1 MCRQSHPGPGVC
13 RLHSPGG
20 GRLPPHRRLHQGG
33 THRVDVSPGNG
44 EAHNRRGDALRR
56 NQSSVSGGRHP
67 RLPAGDNHALK
78 SLGFRMTQDRLANT
92 CCRPARYRCQVH
104 RVIYS
109 GKGFNSSVETEKAS
123 GSERRCSCRTLS
135 RGTAQGQAPSPFL
148 EDQGGKCTH
157 GKEGEARPQPWPH
170 GSTGQGNRGQRGA
183 SRRCGRGQGG
193 ISAGLGPLSRVAL
206 GGRDPC
212 RPRNG
217 GGRAY
222 QTHSSGWVGAMECGG
237 WPWGPHA
244 LSPANPSEDEGRCP
258 GFYWN
263 TQSGT
268 ALPWS
273 HPSQRSCH
281 CGPNRGRSRGEDKG
295 PQEVLAA
302 GMFRVLSQGSRGWGG
317 VTGEGGC
324 VCVQDTEVRARG
336 PHKTQDVPRVSRAGH
351 ELWERRGAA
360 VTHGGPR
367 GRPPDSRKQL

>member
-1 MCRQSHPGPGVC
+1 M
-13 RLHSPGG
+13 
-20 GRLPPHRRLHQGG
+20 
-33 THRVDVSPGNG
+33 
-44 EAHNRRGDALRR
+44 
-56 NQSSVSGGRHP
+56 
-67 RLPAGDNHALK
+67 
-78 SLGFRMTQDRLANT
+78 
-92 CCRPARYRCQVH
+92 
-104 RVIYS
+104 
-109 GKGFNSSVETEKAS
+109 EKVS

-148 EDQGGKCTH
+148 DDQGGKCTH

-244 LSPANPSEDEGRCP
+244 LSPANPSEDEGSLPRILLEHP
-258 GFYWN
+258 ARD
-263 TQSGT
+263 ST
-268 ALPWS
+268 ALEPPESEVVSLW
-273 HPSQRSCH
+273 PQQ
-281 CGPNRGRSRGEDKG
+281 GPLQGRGQG
-295 PQEVLAA
+295 PRKVLAA
-302 GMFRVLSQGSRGWGG
+302 RMFRVLSQGSRGWGG

-324 VCVQDTEVRARG
+324 VCVQDTEVGARG
-336 PHKTQDVPRVSRAGH
+336 PHKTRTCPVCPEQGTSSGS
-351 ELWERRGAA
+351 
-360 VTHGGPR
+360 GGV
-367 GRPPDSRKQL
+367 RP